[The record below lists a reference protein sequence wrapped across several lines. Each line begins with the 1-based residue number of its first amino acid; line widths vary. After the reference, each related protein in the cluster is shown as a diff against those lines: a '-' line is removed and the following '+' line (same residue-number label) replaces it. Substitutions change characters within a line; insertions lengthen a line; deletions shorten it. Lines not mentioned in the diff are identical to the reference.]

1 MDLQVVQ
8 AYLFGDVKYIDL
20 LALAM
25 LIDILTGIGRA
36 CKEKRLRSRTA
47 LFGYFRKIGVFGII
61 IAANIIDIIL
71 NLNGAV
77 AMATVLFYICNEI
90 LSIVEN
96 CAQLGLNIPS
106 VIVDKLQV
114 IKEKDDEK

>member
-1 MDLQVVQ
+1 MDLQLVHT
-8 AYLFGDVKYIDL
+8 YLFGDVKYIDL
-20 LALAM
+20 LALSM
-25 LIDILTGIGRA
+25 LIDILTGVA
-36 CKEKRLRSRTA
+36 AAWKEKRLRSRAA

-77 AMATVLFYICNEI
+77 AMASVLFYICNEI

-96 CAQLGLNIPS
+96 CAIMGLKVPS

-114 IKEKDDEK
+114 IKDKEEEK